1 MKVVNTFEQM
11 LPFGCLSLSLGLEL
25 KSTKYIAGI
34 KSTRSLPVN
43 TTWVLGC
50 GGWHRLKESQY
61 RRLMDRLLFFFF
73 LDIVIFA
80 ATQIAVKYTWKWC
93 ISNTGQ
99 ACRTRGRKQ
108 RKVLLKKTKKKQIEK
123 VKYTQVALA
132 CDRGLWLK
140 SVHRA
145 HTIRPHAVY
154 RPEQLMFQLQP
165 LRRQGRQWL
174 SQHRV
179 GI

>member
-73 LDIVIFA
+73 FGHSDFCSHTNCCKIHMKVMHL
-80 ATQIAVKYTWKWC
+80 KH
-93 ISNTGQ
+93 
-99 ACRTRGRKQ
+99 RTSVQNKR
-108 RKVLLKKTKKKQIEK
+108 KKTKKSINKKNKKKQIEK

-132 CDRGLWLK
+132 CDRGL
-140 SVHRA
+140 
-145 HTIRPHAVY
+145 
-154 RPEQLMFQLQP
+154 
-165 LRRQGRQWL
+165 
-174 SQHRV
+174 
-179 GI
+179 

>member
-73 LDIVIFA
+73 FGHSDFCSHTNCCKIHMKVMHLKHRTSV
-80 ATQIAVKYTWKWC
+80 Q
-93 ISNTGQ
+93 NT
-99 ACRTRGRKQ
+99 R
-108 RKVLLKKTKKKQIEK
+108 KKTMKSINKKNQKKTNRESE
-123 VKYTQVALA
+123 VHTSCFGV
-132 CDRGLWLK
+132 RSWLMIK
-140 SVHRA
+140 
-145 HTIRPHAVY
+145 IRP
-154 RPEQLMFQLQP
+154 
-165 LRRQGRQWL
+165 QGA
-174 SQHRV
+174 HDPPTCC
-179 GI
+179 I